1 MFPDPG
7 GANFFKVDILRKIC
21 HFGVILVATLTP
33 LMKNLL
39 EEHPPSLTMTPYHSP
54 QWGPTNSQR
63 RKNLIEYCCVRAYFA
78 IVTVGG

>member
-1 MFPDPG
+1 MWLSKIHFRVVQDVPRPG
-7 GANFFKVDILRKIC
+7 GANFSKVDILLKIR
-21 HFGVILVATLTP
+21 HFEVIWVATLTP

-63 RKNLIEYCCVRAYFA
+63 REKVD
-78 IVTVGG
+78 

>member
-1 MFPDPG
+1 MFPDPR
-7 GANFFKVDILRKIC
+7 GAILFKVDILLKIS
-21 HFGVILVATLTP
+21 HFGAILVATLTP

-63 RKNLIEYCCVRAYFA
+63 REKVD
-78 IVTVGG
+78 